1 MISLN
6 NEFIL
11 INGTKPV
18 VHSDKCKCTKRSGI
32 QLCVYGYT
40 KNEILEYCY
49 GVNSDSVLFAKCSE
63 IKLELL
69 NK

>member
-1 MISLN
+1 MMLK

-11 INGTKPV
+11 VIGVNPV
-18 VHSDKCKCTKRSGI
+18 VHSDKCKCTKRNGD

-40 KNEILEYCY
+40 KEEILEYCY
-49 GVNSDSVLFAKCSE
+49 GVDKNSVKFAKCSE
-63 IKLELL
+63 VKLESI